1 VQRPEEVGLH
11 VQPHGREV
19 AGDQVGERVAPRVVD
34 QRRYVVGNARRGG
47 DGVGSAGVSVRA
59 LRYYEEQQLLAPQR
73 TSGGQRRY
81 ADGAVQRVRW
91 IQLLLGAGLPIR
103 TIRELL
109 PCVESG
115 VVTTD
120 VLRRLGEERTRIDKQ
135 VTELVTVRD
144 RLDAL
149 IATAEQPGLG
159 CVCPRVRLIAPA
171 STPAGLRDLV
181 GPAR

>member
-1 VQRPEEVGLH
+1 VRIG
-11 VQPHGREV
+11 EV
-19 AGDQVGERVAPRVVD
+19 AER
-34 QRRYVVGNARRGG
+34 
-47 DGVGSAGVSVRA
+47 AGVSVRA
-59 LRYYEEQQLLAPQR
+59 LRYYEEQQLLEPQR

-91 IQLLLGAGLPIR
+91 IQLLLGAGLPTR

-115 VVTTD
+115 VVTAD
-120 VLRRLGEERTRIDKQ
+120 VLRRLGEERTRIDQQ

-149 IATAEQPGLG
+149 IATAEQPGPG
-159 CVCPRVRLIAPA
+159 CVRVYA
-171 STPAGLRDLV
+171 
-181 GPAR
+181 